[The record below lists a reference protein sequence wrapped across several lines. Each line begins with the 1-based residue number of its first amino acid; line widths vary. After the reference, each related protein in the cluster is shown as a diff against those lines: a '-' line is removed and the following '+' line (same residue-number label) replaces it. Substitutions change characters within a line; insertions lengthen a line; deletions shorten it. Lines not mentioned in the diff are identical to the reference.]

1 MTDEHPAAALPTG
14 KRSIFP
20 VKTIPGLSAVAVIS
34 IAVLYA
40 PVFALVVHSFHAGD
54 SGALWQG
61 FSLKWYVAALEN
73 REVREAFMRSLTV
86 AASASAIATVAA
98 TMAAVARTRTFPGR
112 TAIHLLI
119 NQPVMMPEIIM
130 AAALLIVFASIKAAT
145 GYAGLGYLI
154 LAHAAFCVPFAY
166 LPVRARLESI
176 DLNLEMAAADLYAT
190 PWQAFRRITLPLM
203 APGIAA
209 GAILAFVISLDDVII
224 SEFVKAAGQ
233 DTLPTYMLG
242 QLRQTVTPEINAIST
257 ALIALTAIL
266 LCIFFVLSP
275 TRERKS

>member
-1 MTDEHPAAALPTG
+1 MTDEHPAAALPTS

-130 AAALLIVFASIKAAT
+130 AAALLIVFASIKAARC
-145 GYAGLGYLI
+145 GSSG
-154 LAHAAFCVPFAY
+154 
-166 LPVRARLESI
+166 S
-176 DLNLEMAAADLYAT
+176 
-190 PWQAFRRITLPLM
+190 
-203 APGIAA
+203 
-209 GAILAFVISLDDVII
+209 GA
-224 SEFVKAAGQ
+224 SE
-233 DTLPTYMLG
+233 P
-242 QLRQTVTPEINAIST
+242 AIRS
-257 ALIALTAIL
+257 
-266 LCIFFVLSP
+266 S
-275 TRERKS
+275 SS